1 LRYALAILTAA
12 VFAVAVSAAT
22 LGTTEAQAERSYD
35 GDVRACNGKDVY
47 LKPAEKRTLQLHNKA
62 RANRGIPRLCIQ
74 QQLQRAARKHSA
86 DMIRNDYFS
95 HRSQDGT
102 TFAQRIKRE
111 GYTAKGM
118 SVYRIGEN
126 IAGGSGSYGM
136 PGRIHKAWM
145 NSDGHRKNILKKGF
159 RQVGIG
165 VTSGKYK
172 SYEGYRTYTVD
183 FGFRR
188 G

>member
-1 LRYALAILTAA
+1 MRYVLVLLTAA
-12 VFAVAVSAAT
+12 LAAVSVVAA
-22 LGTTEAQAERSYD
+22 LEPTEARAKRSYD

-47 LKPAEKRTLQLHNKA
+47 LRPTEKRTLQLHNRA
-62 RANRGIPRLCIQ
+62 RASRDLPRLCIQ

-86 DMIRNDYFS
+86 DMIRHDYFS
-95 HRSQDGT
+95 HTSKDGT
-102 TFAQRIKRE
+102 TFSQRVRRE

-126 IAGGSGSYGM
+126 IGGGSGSYGS
-136 PGRIHKAWM
+136 PRSRHKAWM
-145 NSDGHRKNILKKGF
+145 NSEGHRKNILKKGF

-165 VTSGKYK
+165 VANGKYK
-172 SYEGYRTYTVD
+172 SHEGYRMYTVD

-188 G
+188 R